1 MFKKG
6 DAIIHPVRGAGVIER
21 IVERKRR
28 GDITLYYK
36 IKLLGQPGTNVMIP
50 INAAEGLGLRPAI
63 RQTELSRIWGVLRDS
78 PHKLP
83 ADHKVRYRFLED
95 KLRTGDV
102 LQVAE
107 VVKDMAWRRQE
118 EGRLTTVGKRI
129 YEEGVMLLAGEIAAA
144 RGTDLADAEAEV
156 RGKLRD
162 SLSLIPVMV
171 S

>member
-6 DAIIHPVRGAGVIER
+6 DAIIHPVRGAGVIEH
-21 IVERKRR
+21 IVERSRR
-28 GDITLYYK
+28 GDTTLFYK
-36 IKLLGQPGTNVMIP
+36 IKLLSQPGTNVMIP
-50 INAAEGLGLRPAI
+50 VNAAEGLGLRPAI
-63 RQTELSRIWGVLRDS
+63 RQSELNRIWRVLRDS

-83 ADHKVRYRFLED
+83 TDHKARYRFLED

-102 LQVAE
+102 LKVAE

-144 RGTDLADAEAEV
+144 QGTDLADAEAEV

-162 SLSLIPVMV
+162 SLSLTPVMA